1 MKILLCKNFIP
12 MSHSKMNSNGC
23 TGHYKYLNS
32 ENEATANTYRLK
44 VVNKFKGEVVQTNV
58 RLNHIHLI
66 AEASNMIASQWY
78 IKLQRIWQRPKF
90 FLFGLGLL
98 IACLILA
105 VLCWTLLSNL
115 TRSPSNNVTLSFV
128 VPDGEAPYW
137 QTLIE
142 EFEANHPRIEI
153 DLVNLRNKDATKPAI
168 KPQDSIAVKKQYI
181 DSFYEKNS
189 VYDLVFSDVIWVP
202 EFAEKGWIKELPM
215 KLNNPELKNFISDD
229 VKGGTYQKKLYR
241 MPVRSNIGW
250 LYYRADLLEN
260 AKLEPPETFEDLI
273 NISQKLQAQAKGPR
287 WGYLWQGR
295 QAEALSA
302 MFVEVLHGYGGF
314 WINPETLEVGLDR
327 DEAIKAVNFLRNTM
341 FEEKVEKKPISP
353 ETLTTYREDETN
365 DLFSEGEGDA
375 IFLRNWLYGKLL
387 ANQTDSDSS
396 VRKKIGLKPMIYSPG
411 YTSGGCQGGWGLG
424 IAHNTKH
431 AEEAWQAVQFFS
443 SAAAQRKLFLAG
455 SDGLPTRREL
465 FKDPQLV
472 KRNSY
477 YPAMLDFLENQE
489 PHPIVFRPA
498 IPQYAQATCIL
509 QKYLHTAL
517 AKKYSNVEQKMK
529 DAASDTRILL
539 KTSGGELK
547 EKSCFFN
554 NREQTSS
561 D

>member
-1 MKILLCKNFIP
+1 M
-12 MSHSKMNSNGC
+12 
-23 TGHYKYLNS
+23 
-32 ENEATANTYRLK
+32 R
-44 VVNKFKGEVVQTNV
+44 
-58 RLNHIHLI
+58 
-66 AEASNMIASQWY
+66 ASQWY
-78 IKLQRIWQRPKF
+78 MKLRKTWQRLKF
-90 FLFGLGLL
+90 PLIGLGLL

-105 VLCWTLLSNL
+105 VLYWTLLSNL
-115 TRSPSNNVTLSFV
+115 TRSPNDRVNDNVTLSFV
-128 VPDGEAPYW
+128 VPNDEAAYW
-137 QTLIE
+137 QTLID
-142 EFEANHPRIEI
+142 EFEASHPRIEI

-181 DSFYEKNS
+181 DSFNGKNN
-189 VYDLVFSDVIWVP
+189 VYDLVFADVIWVP
-202 EFAEKGWIKELPM
+202 EFAEKGWIKELPI
-215 KLNNPELKNFISDD
+215 KLTNPELKNFISDD

-260 AKLEPPETFEDLI
+260 AGLEPPETFDELI
-273 NISQKLQAQAKGPR
+273 EISQKLQAKEPR

-327 DEAIKAVNFLRNTM
+327 DEAIKAANFLRNTM
-341 FEEKVEKKPISP
+341 FEKKVGRKPISP
-353 ETLTTYREDETN
+353 PTLTTYLEDETN
-365 DLFSEGEGDA
+365 NMFSEGKGDA
-375 IFLRNWLYGKLL
+375 IFLRNWLYGKSL
-387 ANQTDSDSS
+387 ANQTDSGTPGT
-396 VRKKIGLKPMIYSPG
+396 RKKIGLKPMIHAQG
-411 YTSGGCQGGWGLG
+411 HTSGACQGGWGLG

-431 AEEAWQAVQFFS
+431 PKEAWQAVQFFS
-443 SAAAQRKLFLAG
+443 GVAAQRKLFLAG

-498 IPQYAQATCIL
+498 IPKYAQATCIL

-517 AKKYSNVEQKMK
+517 TKEHPDVEKKMK
-529 DAASDTRILL
+529 DAARDTRILL
-539 KTSGGELK
+539 RTSGGEPL
-547 EKSCFFN
+547 EKSCLFDN
-554 NREQTSS
+554 SEKTSTN
-561 D
+561 